1 MPNCSSTQIIDHVLT
16 NTVERVI
23 AQKCPLFCKTLLP
36 NSQARKECQILA
48 LSVLPNILKPN
59 LRDAFWIGL
68 FSFIGAPYISSTCVQ
83 RALNA
88 SVSAESFQNF
98 SNSNSFPPSQN
109 QWLMSSRERGE

>member
-1 MPNCSSTQIIDHVLT
+1 MPINL
-16 NTVERVI
+16 
-23 AQKCPLFCKTLLP
+23 CKTLP

-88 SVSAESFQNF
+88 SVSAESCNF
-98 SNSNSFPPSQN
+98 SNSNSFPPTQN

>member
-1 MPNCSSTQIIDHVLT
+1 MPINL
-16 NTVERVI
+16 
-23 AQKCPLFCKTLLP
+23 CKILP

-68 FSFIGAPYISSTCVQ
+68 FSFGAPYISSTCVQ

-98 SNSNSFPPSQN
+98 SHSNSFPPTQN